1 MPVSALGSLI
11 FGRRAQGFAEQLK
24 ILPEQR
30 YVHRAFS
37 VRKPARPTRK
47 CFHDFTIRF
56 SGCFCP
62 HSYLCVFSGHKTPPV
77 VFSSTT
83 GGAFFTVRAFGG
95 SQDVGVVAYT
105 LRLSQICS
113 SFFTFLA
120 LTSII
125 YSGRSLLVDR
135 LHKFIDGCRRLRF
148 D

>member
-1 MPVSALGSLI
+1 
-11 FGRRAQGFAEQLK
+11 
-24 ILPEQR
+24 LPETASIR
-30 YVHRAFS
+30 HIRAFS
-37 VRKPARPTRK
+37 VPQTCPTDEKMLSTISLFVSPA
-47 CFHDFTIRF
+47 
-56 SGCFCP
+56 
-62 HSYLCVFSGHKTPPV
+62 VFALIATFVYFLDIKHLLLY
-77 VFSSTT
+77 FLSTT